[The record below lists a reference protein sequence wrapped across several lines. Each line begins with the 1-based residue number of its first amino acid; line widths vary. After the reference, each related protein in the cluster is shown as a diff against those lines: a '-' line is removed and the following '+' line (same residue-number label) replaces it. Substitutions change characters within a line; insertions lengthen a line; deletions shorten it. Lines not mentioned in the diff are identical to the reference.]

1 MNITVIGTGYVGLV
15 SGACLSEL
23 GAHVTCVDLDEGKVE
38 RLKQG
43 IMPIY
48 EPGLE
53 DIVVTNHEAGKL
65 DFTTDTGAAVAK
77 SDAVFIA
84 VGTPQADGQAEAD
97 MSYVYG
103 AAKGIAPH
111 LKGYT
116 VIIDKSTVPV
126 GTARR
131 VAEIIR
137 AENPNADFDV
147 ASNPEFLR
155 EGSAVGDFMRPD
167 RVVLGADTERAMTVL
182 RRIYRPLALTG
193 VPVEECNPETAE
205 MAKYASNSFLAAK
218 ITFINQVADL
228 CEKSGADVEDVARSM
243 GLDKRIGPMFLKA
256 GPGYGG
262 SCFPKDTNAFAV
274 IGRRNGSPQHLVEAV
289 ITANEDR
296 KRRMCERIVE
306 ACGGSVEGK
315 TIAVLGLT
323 FKPDTDDVRDSPAL
337 TIVSKLH
344 EMGARVKAHDPMGAE
359 HAQAIF
365 GKQAAEICDE
375 PYACATGADAV
386 AVVTDWAHFKTLDLK
401 RLAATVRG
409 KVVVDMRNIWDA
421 DEAIANGFDY
431 HCIGRAPRFAAR
443 EQAAPLRR
451 AAE

>member
-15 SGACLSEL
+15 TGACLSEL
-23 GAHVTCVDLDEGKVE
+23 GAKVTCVDKDAGKIE
-38 RLKQG
+38 RLKAG

-53 DIVVTNHEAGKL
+53 DIVVSNHAAGKL
-65 DFTTDTGAAVAK
+65 AFTTATADAVAA

-84 VGTPQADGQAEAD
+84 VGTPQRDGEAEAD
-97 MSYVYG
+97 MSFVYG
-103 AAKGIAPH
+103 AARDIAPH
-111 LKGYT
+111 LTGYT

-126 GTARR
+126 GTARA
-131 VAEIIR
+131 VAGII
-137 AENPNADFDV
+137 AEENPDADFDV

-155 EGSAVGDFMRPD
+155 EGSALGDFMRPD
-167 RVVLGADTERAMTVL
+167 RVVLGADTERAMAVL

-193 VPVEECNPETAE
+193 VPIEETNPETAE

-228 CEKSGADVEDVARSM
+228 CEKVDADVEDVARSM
-243 GLDKRIGPMFLKA
+243 GLDKRIGPLFLKA

-289 ITANEDR
+289 IAANEDR

-315 TIAVLGLT
+315 TVAVLGLT
-323 FKPDTDDVRDSPAL
+323 FKADTDDLRDSPSL
-337 TIVSKLH
+337 TIIPKLV

-359 HAQAIF
+359 HARSILGDEVAL
-365 GKQAAEICDE
+365 CDE
-375 PYACATGADAV
+375 PYGCASEADCV
-386 AVVTDWAHFKTLDLK
+386 AVVTDWAHFKDLDIE
-401 RLAATVRG
+401 RLAALVKGR
-409 KVVVDMRNIWDA
+409 VVVDMRNIWDA
-421 DEAIANGFDY
+421 EEVVRHGFDY
-431 HCIGRAPRFAAR
+431 HCIGRAPRYGS
-443 EQAAPLRR
+443 EQPALRR